1 MNYCG
6 YNVLPIITDQLNLY
20 NVLWQCMAGRCG
32 ARSGMA
38 RADNSRLSILKSAP
52 SSVRHGRASLGT
64 VRRGGDRQGTARKG
78 AAWYWK
84 QSIGYWQQY
93 HFEC

>member
-38 RADNSRLSILKSAP
+38 RADNSRLSILKSVP
-52 SSVRHGRASLGT
+52 SSVS
-64 VRRGGDRQGTARKG
+64 ARKG
-78 AAWYWK
+78 SAGNARART
-84 QSIGYWQQY
+84 G
-93 HFEC
+93 